1 MRPWDIEHFIQREV
15 RVVLIGQRWAGK
27 SLSGNTILGA
37 DRFECGRTRTTESE
51 GRHEEVEGRRLVV
64 VDAPGWN
71 SSLSLNETPQGGKQR
86 FKLNVYKCPPGPHVF
101 LLVIP
106 IDSAF
111 CAEQRR
117 ILEEHIKLLGERAWK
132 YAMVLFTCGDFLGKK
147 TIEQHIESEGDALR
161 WLIEKCRNR
170 YHVFDNKTRSDPSQV
185 TQLLKKVDEMVW
197 YNNGSYYE
205 VDEQTLNIIEKRQ
218 QEVAERAEIR
228 RRRAEE
234 RREQME
240 KLVPEEMKTIPKLQ
254 MILLGSKG
262 VGKTSVG
269 NAILGIKA
277 QEDGKRTA
285 HSAARQGFVGKTE
298 ITLVDTPGW
307 WKGFRMCDT
316 PVAIREE
323 LMRSMFLCPPGPH
336 VFLLMIDADASFTS
350 KHLEAVKT
358 HMELFGE
365 SVWRHTIIVFTRGD
379 WLGAHSV
386 EEYIEG
392 EGEALQALVEEC
404 GNRYH
409 VIDNKNPDDGTQ
421 VNGLLEKIT
430 WMVAANNW
438 GCFVPNEKIRSS
450 IEEKKQRVEEGARQ
464 RQSWVQARRN
474 LLTGSNNKLPDLR
487 ILMLGQK
494 TVGKTATGTNLLQ
507 KEVFPTSQNKEC
519 QVEKAEVADRL
530 ITVIDT
536 PGWWVKPSIGTE
548 EIDKEITRSVSL
560 SPSGVHA
567 VLLVVPL
574 DVTFREPQQ
583 AALEEHMSLFDPSVW
598 KHAIVLFTY
607 GDNLAD
613 KSVEEHIEREHSALR
628 WLVDKCENRYHVMNN
643 TKKNDTAQVIEL
655 FEKTEEMVAGNSGQL
670 FCPDENDIQE
680 RLVERHQRRLLKWM
694 LEQALEKDYR
704 RRDIERLEEFK
715 KTLLELQ
722 SEIRGIA
729 SSSSQRSSLLDLN
742 QIKIKGIGQSKR
754 DEKEKILDAKISQKI
769 EDLNKEILRS
779 KDVLGRSMDFLIPD
793 LKGGRSMEYL
803 TPDLNGESPE
813 SPFPESS
820 SDRRSSDS
828 QMDKVLSW
836 LSKLQI
842 STNVDNQLSLNF
854 SQSSGYRSVL
864 PTDFSDFPK
873 EADIRE

>member
-1 MRPWDIEHFIQREV
+1 MASVCPGPILDIYTTFKLGDIEHFIQREV

-37 DRFECGRTRTTESE
+37 DRFECGRTRTTEPE

-71 SSLSLNETPQGGKQR
+71 SSLSLNETPQGEKQR

-117 ILEEHIKLLGERAWK
+117 ILEEHMKLLGERAWK

-161 WLIEKCRNR
+161 WLIDKCRNR

-316 PVAIREE
+316 PVVIREE

-409 VIDNKNPDDGTQ
+409 VIDNKNPDDCTQ
-421 VNGLLEKIT
+421 INGLLEKIT

-438 GCFVPNEKIRSS
+438 GCFVPNEKIHSS

-474 LLTGSNNKLPDLR
+474 LLTGSKNKLPDLR

-494 TVGKTATGTNLLQ
+494 TVGKTETGTNLLQ
-507 KEVFPTSQNKEC
+507 KEVFPTGQTKES

-536 PGWWVKPSIGTE
+536 PGWLVKPSTGTE
-548 EIDKEITRSVSL
+548 EVDKEITRSVLL

-567 VLLVVPL
+567 ALLVVPL

-607 GDNLAD
+607 GDHLAD

-628 WLVDKCENRYHVMNN
+628 WLVDKCENRFHVMNN

-655 FEKTEEMVAGNSGQL
+655 FEKIEEMVAGNSGQL

-680 RLVERHQRRLLKWM
+680 RLVQRHHRRHIKQQ
-694 LEQALEKDYR
+694 LEQALQKDYR
-704 RRDIERLEEFK
+704 RREHELLVGFK
-715 KTLLELQ
+715 QTLLELQ
-722 SEIRGIA
+722 SKIRGSA
-729 SSSSQRSSLLDLN
+729 SNNAPSSSLLDLN
-742 QIKIKGIGQSKR
+742 QLKIKGVGLSKR
-754 DEKEKILDAKISQKI
+754 EKDLDAKISQEI
-769 EDLNKEILRS
+769 ENLDKKILRS
-779 KDVLGRSMDFLIPD
+779 TDVLGRSMELFLPDF
-793 LKGGRSMEYL
+793 
-803 TPDLNGESPE
+803 NGESPE
-813 SPFPESS
+813 SPFPGSS

-842 STNVDNQLSLNF
+842 STNVNNQLSLNY

-864 PTDFSDFPK
+864 PTDFLDFPE